1 MKGATYMDNMKIGK
15 LIAKCRKEKKLTQ
28 KELAELLGV
37 TDKSVSK
44 WETGV
49 CLPDVSLYKEL
60 CNLLGITLNEF
71 FVGERIADE
80 NYKKKA
86 DENLY
91 NALENSVFTLKDKI
105 KYFKNKWE
113 KEHFFTLII
122 WMLIIVFF
130 IIYGFIK
137 DNGLQYLFMILGF
150 ISGIIENNRKMAYIE
165 RNAYGQ
171 SSNISINEFNNS
183 IQNLQETKNVIKHFS
198 SKKEAI
204 DYLVRET
211 GIKRSECIKA
221 YDFIMS
227 LDSENFNNN

>member
-1 MKGATYMDNMKIGK
+1 MDNIKIGK
-15 LIAKCRKEKKLTQ
+15 LIAKCRKEKNLTQ

-44 WETGV
+44 WENGI

-60 CNLLGITLNEF
+60 CSLLGITLNEF
-71 FVGERIADE
+71 FAGEKITNE
-80 NYKKKA
+80 KYKEVA

-105 KYFKNKWE
+105 KYFKKKWE
-113 KEHFFTLII
+113 KEHFLSLTI

-130 IIYGFIK
+130 IILGFIK
-137 DNGLQYLFMILGF
+137 DNGLQYLFMIIGF
-150 ISGIIENNRKMAYIE
+150 ISGIIENNRMMAYIE
-165 RNAYGQ
+165 KNAYGK
-171 SSNISINEFNNS
+171 SSNISLNEFNNS
-183 IQNLQETKNVIKHFS
+183 IQSLQKTKSVIKKFN

-204 DYLVRET
+204 DYLAKET

-221 YDFIMS
+221 YDFMM
-227 LDSENFNNN
+227 NFDLEKNK